1 MSEALAHPPQR
12 LVGRLLMTVAT
23 LMYSLVP
30 VVVDFTETHVFHP
43 DWPPHARF
51 HMVWLLGLLC
61 GVAVVSLYFIWR
73 FDADRAFGR
82 RMATGLGL
90 LALMSFYASA
100 ATARLYGG
108 ALADTGGVA
117 PIFGIDANVLSFTLC
132 AVLLLSGSRL
142 ARHRE
147 SG

>member
-43 DWPPHARF
+43 DWTPHARF

-61 GVAVVSLYFIWR
+61 
-73 FDADRAFGR
+73 
-82 RMATGLGL
+82 
-90 LALMSFYASA
+90 
-100 ATARLYGG
+100 
-108 ALADTGGVA
+108 GVA